1 MINKMP
7 TTAKRNKIRNP
18 KAETFPAAH
27 WRQLMHEIY
36 NQLTVMNL
44 CCFKFR
50 GAVAPLNDAQLLSD
64 VERMEN
70 TTTEL
75 AALVENFSNTQPL
88 VAIAGGCAVP
98 ATDALNE
105 IPPPANV
112 YPLFKP
118 IRRRR

>member
-1 MINKMP
+1 MINMP
-7 TTAKRNKIRNP
+7 TTTAKKSKIRKP
-18 KAETFPAAH
+18 RIEKFPAAH

-50 GAVAPLNDAQLLSD
+50 GAVAPLNDAQLLAD
-64 VERMEN
+64 IEQMEKA
-70 TTTEL
+70 TTEL
-75 AALVENFSNTQPL
+75 AALVENFSNAQPF
-88 VAIAGGCAVP
+88 APMARGCAIRAPDV
-98 ATDALNE
+98 LNDM
-105 IPPPANV
+105 PQPANV